1 MNYKYCMNFTE
12 FFNNY
17 SMDFIAQSR
26 NYLFKANIKTLDQ
39 VVKYVHS

>member
-1 MNYKYCMNFTE
+1 MNYQYSMNFTE
-12 FFNNY
+12 LFNNY
-17 SMDFIAQSR
+17 SMDFIAQSS